1 MKRNERFERKNDGAV
16 GIGTLIVFIAMVLV
30 AAIAAAVLIN
40 TSGSLQDRAQKTG
53 AEATEDVSGG
63 LKVQHMQ
70 GWVHPTIGQMGILR
84 LYLSLHAGTDAVNI
98 QDELAIHLSFVDM
111 AGTGAS
117 GGQADLLWIANSD
130 LGPAAPE
137 TCDPFTYNITVDPH
151 GSLAGSGALDQDS
164 LMYVDII
171 LDGAATHLV
180 NATVAGTAPAG
191 GGFDPGSHGV
201 VKFLISSGMTPT
213 LKGFN
218 VPGSFPAA
226 GGWIELY

>member
-1 MKRNERFERKNDGAV
+1 MKTRFGKKDNGAV

-53 AEATEDVSGG
+53 AEATDDVSGG

-70 GWVHPTIGQMGILR
+70 GWVHANGQLGIVR
-84 LYLSLHAGTDAVNI
+84 LYLALHSGTDAVNVE
-98 QDELAIHLSFVDM
+98 DELAIHLSWVDM
-111 AGTGAS
+111 AAGGAA
-117 GGQADLLWIANSD
+117 GGQADLLWVANTD
-130 LGPAAPE
+130 LGPAPE
-137 TCDPFTYNITVDPH
+137 VCDAFTYNITVDPH

-164 LMYVDII
+164 LMFVDII
-171 LDGAATHLV
+171 LDGLALHLV
-180 NATVAGTAPAG
+180 NATGPG
-191 GGFDPGSHGV
+191 GGGLDPGSHGV

-226 GGWIELY
+226 GGWVELY